1 MFVNSVL
8 ANGNELVD
16 SFREFVEESRLWR
29 IRVEAR
35 EVKIEGMYI
44 MKSSRERGKVIS
56 YTFH

>member
-44 MKSSRERGKVIS
+44 NEK
-56 YTFH
+56 F